1 MIDLTLHPDRLE
13 RTVKR
18 ARERNIIVPTFKQM
32 QNPALI
38 PAKVKAG

>member
-18 ARERNIIVPTFKQM
+18 ARERNIIVPTLQADAESR
-32 QNPALI
+32 P
-38 PAKVKAG
+38 